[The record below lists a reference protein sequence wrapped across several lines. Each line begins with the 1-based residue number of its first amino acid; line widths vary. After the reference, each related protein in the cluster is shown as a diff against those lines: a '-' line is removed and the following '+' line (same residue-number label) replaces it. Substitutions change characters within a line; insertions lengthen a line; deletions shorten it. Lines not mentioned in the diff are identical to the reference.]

1 MKKYNCPNCH
11 QGNLSIW
18 IVDDITF
25 EVEEGTCGPVKV
37 NLTGIAKCDNCEIE
51 YKMEALDVKKC
62 NGSLEENQNSP

>member
-1 MKKYNCPNCH
+1 MQTLTYNCPNCH

-18 IVDDITF
+18 IVDSITF
-25 EVEEGTCGPVKV
+25 EAEEGNRGPIKV

-62 NGSLEENQNSP
+62 NSSFEKD